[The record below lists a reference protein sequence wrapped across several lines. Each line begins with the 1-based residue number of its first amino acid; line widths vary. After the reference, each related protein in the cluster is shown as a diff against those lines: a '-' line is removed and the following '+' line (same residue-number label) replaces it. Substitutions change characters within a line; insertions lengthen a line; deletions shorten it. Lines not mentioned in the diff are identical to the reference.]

1 MALLGN
7 LTGSSQFF
15 NSTSFYNGVV
25 TTSLRLDKAS
35 SGYLYRTPSSGSNR
49 RTFTI
54 AFWYKTSLVFSSEGN
69 DQNNPIFSADEPDG
83 GGVFLFNVSSQGQ
96 GAASDTV
103 NELQYYDYD
112 SGDTTDYGLET
123 NSSFSDPSSWYHIVW
138 AFDTTQGTEANRV
151 KVYIN
156 GVQRA
161 YTDMNQH
168 HGAVVQNR
176 QLQINDA
183 HPHWIGRNI
192 NTTSRYMN
200 GYLAD
205 FNFIDGTQY
214 DASYFGEFKNGIWI
228 PKEPSVTYGTNGF
241 RLQFKNT
248 SVGSGS
254 SSTIGADTSGN
265 NNHFTSSGIA
275 ASDCAMPDCP
285 ENNFCTMT
293 DITFPLAAKGTIA
306 EGALKLPGTDHQVQ
320 TSTFAIPA
328 SGKWYWEVNNI
339 TSDGSNHYAQYM
351 GVMSSAIFHAEQD
364 VSSYSGGN
372 YVGEYIRRLAGVSWI
387 AGNDNYYSNFN
398 TTTISNGGNESGWGN
413 QANSEGILSLALDV
427 DAGTLKYYWNNSLIR
442 TDSTLTANIEYFA
455 HTNLTNSGGNF
466 WSFATFNFGQ
476 DSSFAGAKTA
486 AGNTDANG
494 NGDFYYAVPS
504 GHLALCSANLP
515 EPTIGPNS
523 LTQADDHFNT
533 LLWTGNNTDNRA
545 ITGLGFKP
553 DLVIIKKRSGNT
565 SPMLIDSSHPTS
577 NGSTSGFVGTVN
589 LLQPNSTDGQTTS
602 NGRSDGGFVS
612 FDTDGFTLGQAPAQ
626 SGYPNAGYE
635 AVNGG
640 DDALHTYVGWSWKA
654 NGASSTTNDASAT
667 GVGTIDSTFQANT
680 TAGFSIVKYEATGSA
695 GTIKHGLSQAP
706 NFMIVKSRDQAGTS
720 WMVYYGDNTDYVRL
734 EQNGA
739 TIDGQ
744 STWNDTTPTSS
755 VFSVGVNGGD
765 TNNSSGG
772 SMVGYMFHAVD
783 GYSKFGNFIGNGNAD
798 GTFVYT
804 GFRPAWVLIK
814 NTARSADWRLH
825 DAVRQHVNDGGG
837 HIILLNVSTSEVT
850 NEYDIDFLSNGFKL
864 RSGDVYENGSG
875 ELVIYAAFAEAPFK
889 YANAR

>member
-15 NSTSFYNGVV
+15 NSDAFYNGVA

-35 SGYLYRTPSSGSNR
+35 SGYLYRTPSSATNR

-54 AFWYKTSLVFSSEGN
+54 SFWYKTSIVFASTGN
-69 DQNNPIFSADEPDG
+69 DQNNPIFTAGAEGSSP
-83 GGVFLFNVSSQGQ
+83 VFLLNVSAQGQ
-96 GAASDTV
+96 GAASDTL
-103 NELQYYDYD
+103 NEMQYYDYD
-112 SGDTTDYGLET
+112 NDDTTDYGLET
-123 NSSFSDPSSWYHIVW
+123 NSSFADSSAWYHVVW

-176 QLQINDA
+176 QLTINDT
-183 HPHWIGRNI
+183 HPHWIGRNT

-214 DASYFGEFKNGIWI
+214 DASYFGETKNGVWI
-228 PKEPSVTYGTNGF
+228 PIEPSVTYGTNGF

-275 ASDCAMPDCP
+275 ASDCAMPDSP

-306 EGALKLPGTDHQVQ
+306 EGGLKLDATDHQVQ
-320 TSTFAIPA
+320 TSTFSIPA
-328 SGKWYWEVNNI
+328 SGKWYWEVNFVKGHGG
-339 TSDGSNHYAQYM
+339 SDHIVQYM

-364 VSSYSGGN
+364 ISSFGGGN
-372 YVGEYIRRLAGVSWI
+372 YVGSYIRHLVGVSYI
-387 AGNDNYYSNFN
+387 AGNDIYYSNF
-398 TTTISNGGNESGWGN
+398 TATSTSNGANESGGFSE
-413 QANSEGILSLALDV
+413 ANGTGILSLAIDV
-427 DAGTLKYYWNNSLIR
+427 DAGTLKYYWNNSLVR

-455 HTNLTNSGGNF
+455 HTNLTNSGGNI
-466 WSFATFNFGQ
+466 WQLAYFNFGQ
-476 DSSFAGAKTA
+476 DSSFAGTKTA

-523 LTQADDHFNT
+523 LTQADDHFDT
-533 LLWTGNNTDNRA
+533 LLYTGNNEVAQD
-545 ITGLGFKP
+545 IGGLEFKP
-553 DLVIIKKRSGNT
+553 DWVWIKGRSYT
-565 SPMLIDSSHPTS
+565 DHHALFDSSRGVGRILYT
-577 NGSTSGFVGTVN
+577 NGNYTDDSAVN
-589 LLQPNSTDGQTTS
+589 TLDEF
-602 NGRSDGGFVS
+602 RSDGFGVG
-612 FDTDGFTLGQAPAQ
+612 TDA
-626 SGYPNAGYE
+626 NAGL
-635 AVNGG
+635 VNT
-640 DDALHTYVGWSWKA
+640 DSNTYVAWNWKA
-654 NGASSTTNDASAT
+654 NGGTTTTNDASAT
-667 GVGTIDSTFQANT
+667 GVGNIDSVYQANT
-680 TAGFSIVKYEATGSA
+680 DAGFSIVTYTGN
-695 GTIKHGLSQAP
+695 GTNNTDLGIAHGLGRTP
-706 NFMIVKSRDQAGTS
+706 KMVWVKNRSTAKNWQVYNSNLSADGTYGIKNIFLDTGGAEDAYS
-720 WMVYYGDNTDYVRL
+720 DYIKSSNSNIFTIWSDASDGVGRVNKNGDNYVAYCFA
-734 EQNGA
+734 EKE
-739 TIDGQ
+739 
-744 STWNDTTPTSS
+744 
-755 VFSVGVNGGD
+755 
-765 TNNSSGG
+765 
-772 SMVGYMFHAVD
+772 
-783 GYSKFGNFIGNGNAD
+783 GYSKIGSYTGNGNAN

-804 GFRPAWVLIK
+804 GFRPAWVMLK
-814 NTARSADWRLH
+814 NIARSADWRIN
-825 DAVRQHVNDGGG
+825 DVTRQDRNNAGYSSAH
-837 HIILLNVSTSEVT
+837 LLLANSTSSEIT

-875 ELVIYAAFAEAPFK
+875 ESFIYMAFAESPFK
-889 YANAR
+889 YANAG

>member
-15 NSTSFYNGVV
+15 NSDAFYNGVA

-35 SGYLYRTPSSGSNR
+35 SGYLYRTPSSATNR

-54 AFWYKTSLVFSSEGN
+54 SFWYKTSIVFASTGN
-69 DQNNPIFSADEPDG
+69 DQNNPIFTAGAEGSSP
-83 GGVFLFNVSSQGQ
+83 VFLLNVSAQGQ
-96 GAASDTV
+96 GAASDTL
-103 NELQYYDYD
+103 NEMQYYDYD
-112 SGDTTDYGLET
+112 NDDTTDYGLET
-123 NSSFSDPSSWYHIVW
+123 NSSFADSSAWYHVVW

-176 QLQINDA
+176 QLTINDT
-183 HPHWIGRNI
+183 HPHWIGRNT

-214 DASYFGEFKNGIWI
+214 DASYFGEFKNGVWI
-228 PKEPSVTYGTNGF
+228 PKEPSVTYGTNGY

-275 ASDCAMPDCP
+275 ASDCAMPDSP

-306 EGALKLPGTDHQVQ
+306 KGGLKLDATDHQVQ
-320 TSTFAIPA
+320 TSTFSIPA
-328 SGKWYWEVNNI
+328 SGKWYWEVNFVKGHGG
-339 TSDGSNHYAQYM
+339 SDHIVQYM

-364 VSSYSGGN
+364 ISSFGGGN
-372 YVGEYIRRLAGVSWI
+372 YVGSYIRHLVGVSYI
-387 AGNDNYYSNFN
+387 AGNDIYYSNF
-398 TTTISNGGNESGWGN
+398 TATSTSNGANESGGFSE
-413 QANSEGILSLALDV
+413 ANGTGILSLAIDV
-427 DAGTLKYYWNNSLIR
+427 DAGTLKYYWNNSLVR

-455 HTNLTNSGGNF
+455 HTNLTNSGGNI
-466 WSFATFNFGQ
+466 WQLAYFNFGQ
-476 DSSFAGAKTA
+476 DSSFAGTKTA

-523 LTQADDHFNT
+523 LTQADDHFDT
-533 LLWTGNNTDNRA
+533 LLYTGNNEVAQD
-545 ITGLGFKP
+545 IGGLEFKP
-553 DLVIIKKRSGNT
+553 DWVWIKGRSYT
-565 SPMLIDSSHPTS
+565 DHHALFDSSRGVGRILYT
-577 NGSTSGFVGTVN
+577 NGNYTDDSAVN
-589 LLQPNSTDGQTTS
+589 TLDEF
-602 NGRSDGGFVS
+602 RSDGFGVG
-612 FDTDGFTLGQAPAQ
+612 TDA
-626 SGYPNAGYE
+626 NAGL
-635 AVNGG
+635 VNT
-640 DDALHTYVGWSWKA
+640 DSNTYVAWNWKA
-654 NGASSTTNDASAT
+654 NGGTTTTNDASAT
-667 GVGTIDSTFQANT
+667 GVGNIDSVYQANT
-680 TAGFSIVKYEATGSA
+680 DAGFSIVTYTGN
-695 GTIKHGLSQAP
+695 GTNNTDLGIAHGLGRTP
-706 NFMIVKSRDQAGTS
+706 KMVWVKNRSTAKNWQVYNSNLSADGTYGIKNIFLDTGGAEDAYS
-720 WMVYYGDNTDYVRL
+720 DYIKSSNSNIFTIWSDASDGVGRVNKNGDNYVAYCFA
-734 EQNGA
+734 EKE
-739 TIDGQ
+739 
-744 STWNDTTPTSS
+744 
-755 VFSVGVNGGD
+755 
-765 TNNSSGG
+765 
-772 SMVGYMFHAVD
+772 
-783 GYSKFGNFIGNGNAD
+783 GYSKIGSYTGNGNAN

-804 GFRPAWVLIK
+804 GFRPAWVMLK
-814 NTARSADWRLH
+814 NIARSADWRIN
-825 DAVRQHVNDGGG
+825 DVTRQDRNNAGYSSAH
-837 HIILLNVSTSEVT
+837 LLLANSTSSEIT

-875 ELVIYAAFAEAPFK
+875 ESFIYMAFAESPFK
-889 YANAR
+889 YANAG

>member
-15 NSTSFYNGVV
+15 NPNNFYNGVA
-25 TTSLRLDKAS
+25 TQSLRFDDGS
-35 SGYLYRTPSSGSNR
+35 SAKLEKTPNASNR
-49 RTFTI
+49 
-54 AFWYKTSLVFSSEGN
+54 KTHTLSMWIKRCELGADNSLLRANG
-69 DQNNPIFSADEPDG
+69 
-83 GGVFLFNVSSQGQ
+83 
-96 GAASDTV
+96 
-103 NELQYYDYD
+103 
-112 SGDTTDYGLET
+112 SGDTGRTDIWFDT
-123 NSSFSDPSSWYHIVW
+123 NDKLNVAGSSTYFRITNRRFRDVSSWYHIVF
-138 AFDTTQGTEANRV
+138 AFDTTDGTADNRLKIYV
-151 KVYIN
+151 N
-156 GVQRA
+156 GVQETSFATNNA
-161 YTDMNQH
+161 YSQNTDYGINGNVAH
-168 HGAVVQNR
+168 
-176 QLQINDA
+176 QIGTGYA
-183 HPHWIGRNI
+183 HFD
-192 NTTSRYMN
+192 
-200 GYLAD
+200 GYIAEV
-205 FNFIDGTQY
+205 NFIDGTQY
-214 DASYFGEFKNGIWI
+214 DASYFGETKNGVWI
-228 PKEPSVTYGTNGF
+228 PKGYSSSYGTNGF
-241 RLQFKNT
+241 RLQFKQT
-248 SVGSGS
+248 GTGTASA
-254 SSTIGADTSGN
+254 STIGADTSGN
-265 NNHFTSSGIA
+265 DNHYTSTNLV
-275 ASDCAMPDCP
+275 ASDSNMPDCP
-285 ENNFCTMT
+285 ENNFATMNSLSFALTT
-293 DITFPLAAKGTIA
+293 DNIS
-306 EGALKLPGTDHQVQ
+306 EGNLKVGQTDQHVH
-320 TSTFAIPA
+320 TSTFGVPT
-328 SGKWYWEVNNI
+328 SGKWYWEINSVSSN
-339 TSDGSNHYAQYM
+339 GSNYYMPYA
-351 GVMSSAIFHAEQD
+351 GVVNSTFFHAEQD
-364 VSSYSGGN
+364 QSGD
-372 YVGEYIRRLAGVSWI
+372 VGDNLRARAGLAYIR
-387 AGNDNYYSNFN
+387 GNDTIYKNLSSTSNPVDGTN
-398 TTTISNGGNESGWGN
+398 KADEATASAE
-413 QANSEGILSLALDV
+413 QGILGIALDS
-427 DAGTLKYYWNNSLIR
+427 DAGTLKYYWNNSLAR
-442 TDSTLTANIEYFA
+442 TDSTLTAGDLYFPY
-455 HTNLTNSGGNF
+455 NFGTNSGGNLWNF
-466 WSFATFNFGQ
+466 NYYNFGQ
-476 DSSFAGAKTA
+476 DSSFAGTKTA
-486 AGNTDANG
+486 QGNTDANG
-494 NGDFYYAVPS
+494 NGDFYYAVPT
-504 GHLALCSANLP
+504 GHLALCTSNLP
-515 EPTIGPNS
+515 EPTISPNS

-589 LLQPNSTDGQTTS
+589 LLQPNSTNGQTTGD
-602 NGRSDGGFVS
+602 GRSDGGFVS

-706 NFMIVKSRDQAGTS
+706 NFMIVKSRDQAGTG
-720 WMVYYGDNTDYVRL
+720 WMVYYGDNTDYVVL
-734 EQNGA
+734 EGSGA

-772 SMVGYMFHAVD
+772 SMVGYMFHSVD
-783 GYSKFGNFIGNGNAD
+783 GYSKFGNFTGNGNAD

-825 DAVRQHVNDGGG
+825 DIARQPTNDEGG

>member
-1 MALLGN
+1 VALLGN

-15 NSTSFYNGVV
+15 NSDAFYNGVA

-35 SGYLYRTPSSGSNR
+35 SGYLYRTPSSATNR

-54 AFWYKTSLVFSSEGN
+54 SFWYKTSIVFASTGN
-69 DQNNPIFSADEPDG
+69 DQNNPIFTAGAEGSSP
-83 GGVFLFNVSSQGQ
+83 VFLLNVSAQGQ
-96 GAASDTV
+96 GAASDTL
-103 NELQYYDYD
+103 NEMQYYDYD
-112 SGDTTDYGLET
+112 NDDTTDYGLET
-123 NSSFSDPSSWYHIVW
+123 NSSFADSSAWYHVVW

-176 QLQINDA
+176 QLTINDT
-183 HPHWIGRNI
+183 HPHWIGRNT

-214 DASYFGEFKNGIWI
+214 DASYFGEFKNGVWI
-228 PKEPSVTYGTNGF
+228 PKEPSVTYGTNGY

-275 ASDCAMPDCP
+275 ASDCAMPDSP

-306 EGALKLPGTDHQVQ
+306 KGGLKLDATDHQVQ
-320 TSTFAIPA
+320 TSTFSIPA
-328 SGKWYWEVNNI
+328 SGKWYWEVNFVKGHGG
-339 TSDGSNHYAQYM
+339 SDHIVQYM

-364 VSSYSGGN
+364 ISSFGGGN
-372 YVGEYIRRLAGVSWI
+372 YVGSYIRHLVGVSYI
-387 AGNDNYYSNFN
+387 AGNDIYYSNF
-398 TTTISNGGNESGWGN
+398 TATSTSNGANESGGFSE
-413 QANSEGILSLALDV
+413 ANGTGILSLAIDV
-427 DAGTLKYYWNNSLIR
+427 DAGTLKYYWNNSLVR

-455 HTNLTNSGGNF
+455 HTNLTNSGGNI
-466 WSFATFNFGQ
+466 WQLAYFNFGQ
-476 DSSFAGAKTA
+476 DSSFAGTKTA

-523 LTQADDHFNT
+523 LTQADDHFDT
-533 LLWTGNNTDNRA
+533 LLYTGNNEVAQD
-545 ITGLGFKP
+545 IGGLEFKP
-553 DLVIIKKRSGNT
+553 DWVWIKGRSYT
-565 SPMLIDSSHPTS
+565 DHHALFDSSRGVGRILYT
-577 NGSTSGFVGTVN
+577 NGNYTDDSAVN
-589 LLQPNSTDGQTTS
+589 TLDEF
-602 NGRSDGGFVS
+602 RSDGFGVG
-612 FDTDGFTLGQAPAQ
+612 TDA
-626 SGYPNAGYE
+626 NAGL
-635 AVNGG
+635 VNT
-640 DDALHTYVGWSWKA
+640 DSNTYVAWNWKA
-654 NGASSTTNDASAT
+654 NGGTTTTNDASAT
-667 GVGTIDSTFQANT
+667 GVGNIDSVYQANT
-680 TAGFSIVKYEATGSA
+680 DAGFSIVTYTGN
-695 GTIKHGLSQAP
+695 GTNNTDLGIAHGLGRTP
-706 NFMIVKSRDQAGTS
+706 KMVWVKNRSTAKNWQVYNSNLSADGTYGIKNIFLDTGGAEDAYS
-720 WMVYYGDNTDYVRL
+720 DYIKSSNSNIFTIWSDASDGVGRVNKNGDNYVAYCFA
-734 EQNGA
+734 EKE
-739 TIDGQ
+739 
-744 STWNDTTPTSS
+744 
-755 VFSVGVNGGD
+755 
-765 TNNSSGG
+765 
-772 SMVGYMFHAVD
+772 
-783 GYSKFGNFIGNGNAD
+783 GYSKIGSYTGNGNAN

-804 GFRPAWVLIK
+804 GFRPAWVMLK
-814 NTARSADWRLH
+814 NIARSADWRIN
-825 DAVRQHVNDGGG
+825 DVTRQDRNNAGYSSAH
-837 HIILLNVSTSEVT
+837 LLLANSTSSEIT

-875 ELVIYAAFAEAPFK
+875 ESFIYMAFAESPFK
-889 YANAR
+889 YANAG

>member
-1 MALLGN
+1 VALLGN

-15 NSTSFYNGVV
+15 NSDAFYNGVA

-35 SGYLYRTPSSGSNR
+35 SGYLYRTPSSATNR

-54 AFWYKTSLVFSSEGN
+54 SFWYKTSIVFASTGN
-69 DQNNPIFSADEPDG
+69 DQNNPIFTAGAEGSSP
-83 GGVFLFNVSSQGQ
+83 VFLLNVSAQGQ
-96 GAASDTV
+96 GAASDTL
-103 NELQYYDYD
+103 NEMQYYDYD
-112 SGDTTDYGLET
+112 NDDTTDYGLET
-123 NSSFSDPSSWYHIVW
+123 NSSFADSSAWYHVVW

-176 QLQINDA
+176 QLTINDT
-183 HPHWIGRNI
+183 HPHWIGRNT

-214 DASYFGEFKNGIWI
+214 DASYFGETKNGVWI
-228 PKEPSVTYGTNGF
+228 PIEPSVTYGTNGF

-275 ASDCAMPDCP
+275 ASDCAMPDSP

-306 EGALKLPGTDHQVQ
+306 EGGLKLDATDHQVQ
-320 TSTFAIPA
+320 TSTFSIPA
-328 SGKWYWEVNNI
+328 SGKWYWEVNFVKGHGG
-339 TSDGSNHYAQYM
+339 SDHIVQYM

-364 VSSYSGGN
+364 ISSFGGGN
-372 YVGEYIRRLAGVSWI
+372 YVGSYIRHLVGVSYI
-387 AGNDNYYSNFN
+387 AGNDIYYSNF
-398 TTTISNGGNESGWGN
+398 TATSTSNGANESGGFSE
-413 QANSEGILSLALDV
+413 ANGTGILSLAIDV
-427 DAGTLKYYWNNSLIR
+427 DAGTLKYYWNNSLVR

-455 HTNLTNSGGNF
+455 HTNLTNSGGNI
-466 WSFATFNFGQ
+466 WQLAYFNFGQ
-476 DSSFAGAKTA
+476 DSSFAGTKTA

-523 LTQADDHFNT
+523 LTQADDHFDT
-533 LLWTGNNTDNRA
+533 LLYTGNNEVAQD
-545 ITGLGFKP
+545 IGGLEFKP
-553 DLVIIKKRSGNT
+553 DWVWIKGRSYT
-565 SPMLIDSSHPTS
+565 DHHALFDSSRGVGRILYT
-577 NGSTSGFVGTVN
+577 NGNYTDDSAVN
-589 LLQPNSTDGQTTS
+589 TLDEF
-602 NGRSDGGFVS
+602 RSDGFGVG
-612 FDTDGFTLGQAPAQ
+612 TDA
-626 SGYPNAGYE
+626 NAGL
-635 AVNGG
+635 VNT
-640 DDALHTYVGWSWKA
+640 DSNTYVAWNWKA
-654 NGASSTTNDASAT
+654 NGGTTTTNDASAT
-667 GVGTIDSTFQANT
+667 GVGNIDSVYQANT
-680 TAGFSIVKYEATGSA
+680 DAGFSIVTYTGN
-695 GTIKHGLSQAP
+695 GTNNTDLGIAHGLGRTP
-706 NFMIVKSRDQAGTS
+706 KMVWVKNRSTAKNWQVYNSNLSADGTYGIKNIFLDTGGAEDAYS
-720 WMVYYGDNTDYVRL
+720 DYIKSSNSNIFTIWSDASDGVGRVNKNGDNYVAYCFA
-734 EQNGA
+734 EKE
-739 TIDGQ
+739 
-744 STWNDTTPTSS
+744 
-755 VFSVGVNGGD
+755 
-765 TNNSSGG
+765 
-772 SMVGYMFHAVD
+772 
-783 GYSKFGNFIGNGNAD
+783 GYSKIGSYTGNGNAN

-804 GFRPAWVLIK
+804 GFRPAWVMLK
-814 NTARSADWRLH
+814 NIARSADWRIN
-825 DAVRQHVNDGGG
+825 DVTRQDRNNAGYSSAH
-837 HIILLNVSTSEVT
+837 LLLANSTSSEIT

-875 ELVIYAAFAEAPFK
+875 ESFIYMAFAESPFK
-889 YANAR
+889 YANAG

>member
-1 MALLGN
+1 VALLGN

-15 NSTSFYNGVV
+15 NSDAFYNGVA

-35 SGYLYRTPSSGSNR
+35 SGYLYRTPSSATNR

-54 AFWYKTSLVFSSEGN
+54 SFWYKTSIVFASTGN
-69 DQNNPIFSADEPDG
+69 DQNNPIFTAGAEGSSP
-83 GGVFLFNVSSQGQ
+83 VFLLNVSAQGQ
-96 GAASDTV
+96 GAASDTL
-103 NELQYYDYD
+103 NEMQYYDYD
-112 SGDTTDYGLET
+112 NDDTTDYGLET
-123 NSSFSDPSSWYHIVW
+123 NSSFADSSAWYHVVW

-228 PKEPSVTYGTNGF
+228 PKEPSVTYGTNGY

-275 ASDCAMPDCP
+275 ASDCAMPDSP

-306 EGALKLPGTDHQVQ
+306 EGGLKLDATDHQVQ
-320 TSTFAIPA
+320 TSTFSIPA
-328 SGKWYWEVNNI
+328 SGKWYWEVNFVKGHGG
-339 TSDGSNHYAQYM
+339 SDHIVQYM

-364 VSSYSGGN
+364 ISSFGGGN
-372 YVGEYIRRLAGVSWI
+372 YVGSYIRHLVGVSYI
-387 AGNDNYYSNFN
+387 AGNDIYYSNF
-398 TTTISNGGNESGWGN
+398 TATSTSNGANESGGFSE
-413 QANSEGILSLALDV
+413 ANGTGILSLAIDV
-427 DAGTLKYYWNNSLIR
+427 DAGTLKYYWNNSLVR

-455 HTNLTNSGGNF
+455 HTNLTNSGGNI
-466 WSFATFNFGQ
+466 WQLAYFNFGQ
-476 DSSFAGAKTA
+476 DSSFAGTKTA
-486 AGNTDANG
+486 QGNTDGNG
-494 NGDFYYAVPS
+494 NGDFYYAVPT

-523 LTQADDHFNT
+523 ATQSDDHFDT
-533 LLWTGNNTDNRA
+533 LLYTGNNEVAQD
-545 ITGLGFKP
+545 IGGLEFKP
-553 DLVIIKKRSGNT
+553 DWVWIKGRSY
-565 SPMLIDSSHPTS
+565 SDHHAIFDSSRGVGRILYS
-577 NGSTSGFVGTVN
+577 NGNYTDDSAVN
-589 LLQPNSTDGQTTS
+589 TLDEF
-602 NGRSDGGFVS
+602 RSDGFGVG
-612 FDTDGFTLGQAPAQ
+612 TD
-626 SGYPNAGYE
+626 AG
-635 AVNGG
+635 AGLVNT
-640 DDALHTYVGWSWKA
+640 DSNTYVAWNWKA
-654 NGASSTTNDASAT
+654 NGGTTSSNSDGSIT
-667 GVGTIDSTFQANT
+667 STVQANT
-680 TAGFSIVKYEATGSA
+680 DAGFSIVLYTGTGSA
-695 GTIKHGLSQAP
+695 GTVGHGLGVAP
-706 NFMIVKSRDQAGTS
+706 TMIIFKNRSTTDNWMIYNKDNGNTNAVFLNLTNANSTS
-720 WMVYYGDNTDYVRL
+720 NTFI
-734 EQNGA
+734 N
-739 TIDGQ
+739 
-744 STWNDTTPTSS
+744 STTPSS
-755 VFSVGVNGGD
+755 TVFNLATV
-765 TNNSSGG
+765 TNNNGSGN
-772 SMVGYMFHAVD
+772 SIVAYCFADVE
-783 GYSKFGNFIGNGNAD
+783 GYSKFGSYTGNGSTD

-804 GFRPAWVLIK
+804 GFRPAWIMFKRTDSTNHWLMLDNKRDVDNPVHKFVLA
-814 NTARSADWRLH
+814 NESSSEDTS
-825 DAVRQHVNDGGG
+825 NDQD
-837 HIILLNVSTSEVT
+837 T
-850 NEYDIDFLSNGFKL
+850 DFTSNGFKV
-864 RSGDVYENGSG
+864 RNSNARNNASGGSY
-875 ELVIYAAFAEAPFK
+875 IYMAFAEAPFK

>member
-1 MALLGN
+1 VALLGN

-15 NSTSFYNGVV
+15 NSDAFYNGVA

-35 SGYLYRTPSSGSNR
+35 SGYLYRTPSSATNR

-54 AFWYKTSLVFSSEGN
+54 SFWYKTSIVFASTGN
-69 DQNNPIFSADEPDG
+69 DQNNPIFTAGAEGTSP
-83 GGVFLFNVSSQGQ
+83 VYLLNVSAQGQ

-103 NELQYYDYD
+103 NEMQFYDYD
-112 SGDTTDYGLET
+112 NDDTTDYGLET
-123 NSSFSDPSSWYHIVW
+123 NSSFADPSSWYHIVW

-275 ASDCAMPDCP
+275 ASDCAMPDSP

-515 EPTIGPNS
+515 EPTIGPDS
-523 LTQADDHFNT
+523 LTQADDHFDT
-533 LLWTGNNTDNRA
+533 LLYTGNNEVAQD
-545 ITGLGFKP
+545 IGGLEFKP
-553 DLVIIKKRSGNT
+553 DFVWIKGRSY
-565 SPMLIDSSHPTS
+565 SDHHALFDSSRGVGRILYS
-577 NGSTSGFVGTVN
+577 NGNYTDDSAVN
-589 LLQPNSTDGQTTS
+589 TLDEF
-602 NGRSDGGFVS
+602 RSDGFGVG
-612 FDTDGFTLGQAPAQ
+612 TDA
-626 SGYPNAGYE
+626 NAGL
-635 AVNGG
+635 VNT
-640 DDALHTYVGWSWKA
+640 DSNTYVAWNWKA
-654 NGASSTTNDASAT
+654 NGGTTSSNSDGSIT
-667 GVGTIDSTFQANT
+667 STVQANT
-680 TAGFSIVKYEATGSA
+680 NAGFSIATWTAS
-695 GTIKHGLSQAP
+695 GTDNDTIGHGLGVTP
-706 NFMIVKSRDQAGTS
+706 DIWILKSRSASRT
-720 WMVYYGDNTDYVRL
+720 WVVYNKL
-734 EQNGA
+734 
-739 TIDGQ
+739 IDG
-744 STWNDTTPTSS
+744 SLDVLFLDTNSAKSDSSANNPTSTVVYVKGS
-755 VFSVGVNGGD
+755 DINTASD
-765 TNNSSGG
+765 T
-772 SMVGYMFHAVD
+772 MVGYFFAGVD
-783 GYSKFGNFIGNGNAD
+783 GYSKFGSYVGNGNAN

-804 GFRPAWVLIK
+804 GFRPAWVMLK
-814 NTARSADWRLH
+814 NTARGADWRIN
-825 DAVRQHVNDGGG
+825 DVTRQDRNNAGYSSAH
-837 HIILLNVSTSEVT
+837 LLLANSTSSEIT

-875 ELVIYAAFAEAPFK
+875 ESFIYMAFAESPFK
-889 YANAR
+889 YANAG